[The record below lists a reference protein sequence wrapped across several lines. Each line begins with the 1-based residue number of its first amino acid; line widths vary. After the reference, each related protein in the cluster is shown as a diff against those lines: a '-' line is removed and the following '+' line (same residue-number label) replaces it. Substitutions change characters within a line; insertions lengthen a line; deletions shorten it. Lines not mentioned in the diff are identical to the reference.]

1 VCYRV
6 LIVRRAIAPLMS
18 NITLLHQ
25 NATHYDSTLVNIPR
39 VLDQR
44 VIMGT
49 PSFASLHQPPSS
61 IVALVFMPRGGG
73 GTRLSSNIYTLS
85 EVTLT
90 LPSKQ
95 PLRNDLI
102 QGI

>member
-73 GTRLSSNIYTLS
+73 RYKAFLKHLYLVRGDPDPAI
-85 EVTLT
+85 
-90 LPSKQ
+90 
-95 PLRNDLI
+95 
-102 QGI
+102 